1 MENLDVK
8 RWVLILVGLL
18 FSVTAIPVFAQD
30 VTGAGIETMAQAVP
44 YIEAIDADGYALASG
59 SGTLVTPTGRI
70 YTNYHVIEGASD
82 FAIYLL
88 QNISEL
94 PVLSYYASAEYIS
107 PSLDFAVLQ
116 IDRDANGNP
125 INANNLSLPYLPAVE
140 NTATIGETV
149 RIFGYPGIGDGYM
162 VTTTGDIVTIQ
173 NGDVGDARLP
183 VWYWTDGEI
192 SAGNSGGLTVDAEG
206 HYLGIPTWV
215 VSEEETSGKLGGVMP
230 INAALHS
237 LETESSLNPADPNSV
252 QSMDGGA
259 SGSLYVYNDSSVSV
273 CYLYISPSSASNWG
287 DDQLGSGN
295 ILPSG
300 EYFNLSVSL
309 GSYDLL
315 LRDCDQNNLD
325 EIYNIEVTAETV
337 LHFTGDETY
346 IDPSGLSPDGQS
358 TALID
363 LTIKNKSTENICFVY
378 ISLPENQSW
387 GDDQLGAAN
396 VIAPNNTF
404 TWQKPA
410 GIYDILLE
418 DCTGNTLLDQRNLD
432 ASTDAT
438 LVFE

>member
-1 MENLDVK
+1 MK
-8 RWVLILVGLL
+8 RWLLVLLSLL
-18 FSVTAIPVFAQD
+18 LSVVAIPVFAQD
-30 VTGAGIETMAQAVP
+30 VTGAGIEKMAQAVP
-44 YIEAIDADGYALASG
+44 YIEAIDADGYAFASG
-59 SGTLVTPTGRI
+59 SGTIVTPTGHI
-70 YTNYHVIEGASD
+70 YTNYHVIEGATD

-94 PVLSYYASAEYIS
+94 PVLSYYATAEYIS

-116 IDRDANGNP
+116 IDRDANGSP
-125 INANNLSLPYLPAVE
+125 INYNNLSLPYLPAVE

-173 NGDVGDARLP
+173 NGDVGDVRLP

-237 LETESSLNPADPNSV
+237 LQTEVSLNPADPNSV
-252 QSMDGGA
+252 QSVDGGE
-259 SGSLYVYNDSSVSV
+259 SGDLYVYNDSSFSV
-273 CYLYISPSSASNWG
+273 CYLYVSPSSASNWG

-315 LRDCDQNNLD
+315 LRDCDQNSLD
-325 EIYNIEVTAETV
+325 EIYNVEINAETV
-337 LHFTGDETY
+337 LHFTGTETY
-346 IDPSGLSPDGQS
+346 IDPSGFSPDGQS
-358 TALID
+358 TTLIN
-363 LTIKNKSTENICFVY
+363 LTIKNKSAQNVCYVY
-378 ISLPENQSW
+378 ISLPENDSW
-387 GDDQLGAAN
+387 GDGQLGTSN
-396 VIAPNNTF
+396 VIAPNGTF

-410 GIYDILLE
+410 GTYDILLE
-418 DCTGNTLLDQRNLD
+418 DCSGNTLFDQRNFD
-432 ASTDAT
+432 ATFDAT
-438 LVFE
+438 LVYE